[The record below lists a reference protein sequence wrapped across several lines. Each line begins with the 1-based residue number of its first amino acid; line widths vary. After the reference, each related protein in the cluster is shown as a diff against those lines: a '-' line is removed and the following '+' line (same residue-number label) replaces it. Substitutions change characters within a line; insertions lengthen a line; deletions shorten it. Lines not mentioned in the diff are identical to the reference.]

1 MSAPAPAPAVVVTGT
16 GMITPVG
23 TDTDSTWDAV
33 RRGESGAGLAPAP
46 GVSRDLQCRTVA
58 PFGAELL
65 PGRGTANLDPFIRF
79 ALVAADQAI
88 AEAGLD
94 PAAWDGSRVGIVVGC
109 GLGGAATLS
118 TAHGRLAER
127 GPDAVSPYVHPR
139 SLINMAAGMLAIRH
153 HVTGP
158 SHTVVAAC
166 ASGAVAVG
174 VGRDLIRSGA
184 CDIVIAVGTDAGV
197 VPVIAA
203 GFAAM
208 GALTD
213 SAADD
218 ASRPFAADRSG
229 FVLSE
234 GSAALVLE
242 REDGARE
249 RGATPQ
255 GRILG
260 YAFTTDAHHPV
271 APHPEAVGAEAAVR
285 AALADAGLTPA
296 DVDHVNA
303 HGTSTPYNDR
313 SEGKLINRLFP
324 HRPSVTA
331 NKGLLGHSLGAAGA
345 IEAVLTLRTLT
356 TGIVPPTAHT
366 PAVDPELA
374 GLDLVVDKER
384 HQNPAVAVSHSF
396 GFGGSN
402 CVLVMGA

>member
-1 MSAPAPAPAVVVTGT
+1 MSTAAIAVTGT

-33 RRGESGAGLAPAP
+33 RRGDTRAGLAPTP
-46 GVSRDLQCRTVA
+46 GVSHPIWCRTVP
-58 PFGAELL
+58 PFGSELL
-65 PGRGTANLDPFIRF
+65 PGRGTANLDPFVRF
-79 ALVAADQAI
+79 ALVAVDQAI
-88 AEAGLD
+88 AESGLD
-94 PAAWDGSRVGIVVGC
+94 PASWDGGRVGIVVGC

-153 HVTGP
+153 GITGP

-166 ASGAVAVG
+166 ASGAVAIG
-174 VGRDLIRSGA
+174 VARDLIRAGT

-213 SAADD
+213 STAED

-234 GSAALVLE
+234 GAAAVVLE
-242 REDGARE
+242 RADAAAA
-249 RGATPQ
+249 RGASAL

-271 APHPEAVGAEAAVR
+271 APHPDAVGAERAVR
-285 AALADAGLTPA
+285 SALADAGLTA
-296 DVDHVNA
+296 RDVDHVNA

-313 SEGKLINRLFP
+313 SEGRLIGRLFP

-345 IEAVLTLRTLT
+345 IEAVLTLRTLA
-356 TGIVPPTAHT
+356 TGIVPPIAHT
-366 PAVDPELA
+366 PAADPELA
-374 GLDLVVDKER
+374 ELDLVLHKER
-384 HQNPAVAVSHSF
+384 LAEPAVAVSHSF

-402 CVLVMGA
+402 CVLVMGS